1 MIFAQ
6 YRDTVLEIT
15 ELLQQHEPLVKVMSF
30 IGQSSNGKSM
40 KGFTQKEQLKVCCF
54 CMSAHWPIV
63 HFFYLYISLQQKSV
77 DKLDLTVIK
86 NADMLLKGGHVI

>member
-30 IGQSSNGKSM
+30 IGQSSNGKST
-40 KGFTQKEQLKVCCF
+40 KGFTQKEQLKVC
-54 CMSAHWPIV
+54 
-63 HFFYLYISLQQKSV
+63 FFLYVSTLANCASFLSV
-77 DKLDLTVIK
+77 LFLTANK
-86 NADMLLKGGHVI
+86 CRQTGFNSNKEC